1 MMNLSL
7 RFSPL
12 RTGIFLLP
20 CLFSLPAQA
29 AVLLNSPSL
38 GGSQQSVYWEFFQG
52 VAGVDPNYSLN
63 SGNAAGVP
71 AAGVGTIAPVT
82 PGFRASAGYY
92 SFGGNFGLVTS
103 TTLQPLG
110 DFTDIQNV
118 VFQRVSIANPDLT
131 AEGNLTF
138 SAGSGATTGGPWLSY
153 YDSSNAL
160 LGRIQ
165 ATSVGIGGESL
176 GVVLAGF
183 GGDLYNFTYQW
194 DLSGVAGNVTS
205 VMIEAPIPVHSS
217 TIEARIDIGSSYVQ
231 VIPEPTGMALLSVGM
246 AGMLVR
252 RRR

>member
-1 MMNLSL
+1 MKLKSRTL
-7 RFSPL
+7 RFAAGILFSPC
-12 RTGIFLLP
+12 P
-20 CLFSLPAQA
+20 FSLPAHA
-29 AVLLNSPSL
+29 VVLLNSPSL
-38 GGSQQSVYWEFFQG
+38 GGSQQSVYWEFFEG
-52 VAGVDPNYSLN
+52 TAGVDPNHSLN

-103 TTLQPLG
+103 TSIQPLG

-138 SAGSGATTGGPWLSY
+138 NSGSGVTNGGPWLSY
-153 YDSSNAL
+153 YDASNSL

-194 DLSGVAGNVTS
+194 DLSGVAGDVTS

-217 TIEARIDIGSSYVQ
+217 TIEARIDIGSSYMQ
-231 VIPEPTGMALLSVGM
+231 VIPEPSGVALLGVGM
-246 AGMLVR
+246 AGLLVR